1 VGALAS
7 VIAPVFLVVGA
18 GYLARWRGWMTDSG
32 IDGLMT
38 FAQGIAIPLL
48 LFRAIATLE
57 LGRDF
62 EAALLLA
69 FYCGALAG
77 FLAGLA
83 GARALFRRSWEDSI
97 AIGFVGLFSN
107 SLLLGL
113 PITERAYGTG
123 ALAANYAIIALH
135 APFCY
140 AVGITAMEIAR
151 AGGTP
156 ARALPGKVLRAIFS
170 NALVLGITAGFG
182 VNLAGIALPGVLTD
196 AVDLLVR
203 AGIPAA
209 LFGLGGVLHRYRP
222 EGDMRVILFICAISL
237 VLHPAITFGLG
248 RALGLSTDGL
258 RSAVLT
264 GAMAPGV
271 NAYLFANLYGV
282 ARRVAASAVLI
293 GTGLTILTA
302 TVWLSILP

>member
-1 VGALAS
+1 VGALVS

-18 GYLARWRGWMTDSG
+18 GYLARWRGWMRDSD

-48 LFRAIATLE
+48 LFRAIATLD

-62 EAALLLA
+62 DAALLLA

-77 FLAGLA
+77 FVAGLA
-83 GARALFRRSWEDSI
+83 GARGLFRRSWEDSI

-123 ALAANYAIIALH
+123 ALTANYAIIALH

-170 NALVLGITAGFG
+170 NALVLGITAGFV
-182 VNLAGIALPGVLTD
+182 VNLAGIALPGILTE

-237 VLHPAITFGLG
+237 VVHPAITFGLG

-258 RSAVLT
+258 RSAVVT

>member
-1 VGALAS
+1 
-7 VIAPVFLVVGA
+7 
-18 GYLARWRGWMTDSG
+18 
-32 IDGLMT
+32 MT

-48 LFRAIATLE
+48 LFRAIATLD

-62 EAALLLA
+62 DAALLLA

-77 FLAGLA
+77 FVAGLA
-83 GARALFRRSWEDSI
+83 GARGLFRRSWEDSI
-97 AIGFVGLFSN
+97 AIGFGGLFSN

-123 ALAANYAIIALH
+123 ALTANYAIIALH

-170 NALVLGITAGFG
+170 NALVLGITAGFV
-182 VNLAGIALPGVLTD
+182 VNLAGIALPGILTE

-237 VLHPAITFGLG
+237 VVHPAITFGLG

-258 RSAVLT
+258 RSAVVT

>member
-1 VGALAS
+1 MGALAS

-62 EAALLLA
+62 DVALLLA

-123 ALAANYAIIALH
+123 ALTANYAIIALH

-140 AVGITAMEIAR
+140 AIGITAMEIAR

-156 ARALPGKVLRAIFS
+156 ARALPGKVVRAIFS

-182 VNLAGIALPGVLTD
+182 VNLAGVALPAVMTD

>member
-1 VGALAS
+1 MGTLAS

-18 GYLARWRGWMTDSG
+18 GYLARWRGWMGDG
-32 IDGLMT
+32 DIDGLMT

-62 EAALLLA
+62 SLPLLAA

-113 PITERAYGTG
+113 PITERAYGAD
-123 ALAANYAIIALH
+123 ALTANYAIIALH

-151 AGGTP
+151 AGGTS

-170 NALVLGITAGFG
+170 NALVLGIAAGFV
-182 VNLAGIALPGVLTD
+182 VNVAGIALPAVLTD

-222 EGDMRVILFICAISL
+222 EGDMRVILFICAVSL
-237 VLHPAITFGLG
+237 VLHPTITLGLG
-248 RALGLSTDGL
+248 RALGLSTDAL
-258 RSAVLT
+258 RSAVVT

-282 ARRVAASAVLI
+282 ARRVAASAVLV
-293 GTGLTILTA
+293 GTALTVVTA

>member
-1 VGALAS
+1 M
-7 VIAPVFLVVGA
+7 IAPVFLVVGA
-18 GYLARWRGWMTDSG
+18 GYLARWRGWMADSD

-57 LGRDF
+57 LDRDF
-62 EAALLLA
+62 DAALLLA

-83 GARALFRRSWEDSI
+83 GARALFRRGWEDSI

-123 ALAANYAIIALH
+123 ALTANYAIIALH

-170 NALVLGITAGFG
+170 NALVLGIAAGFV

-248 RALGLSTDGL
+248 RALGLSTDEL
-258 RSAVLT
+258 RSAVVT
-264 GAMAPGV
+264 GSMAPGV

-282 ARRVAASAVLI
+282 AKRVAASAVLI
-293 GTGLTILTA
+293 GTGLTVLTA